1 VAVHPRTAPPRR
13 RNRLSGLS
21 VRQAVALGLIQGPA
35 ELLPVSSSGHL
46 VLVPALLGWPYSR
59 LDADVRKAF
68 EVALHA
74 GAGLALAWLLR
85 DDARA
90 ALRDPAGTGLLAGP
104 AAAIGF
110 GLEPLIEERL
120 SSPRV
125 AAIAQIASG
134 CALAAADVGVTPRHT
149 GDTQFGGVTPRH
161 TGDKLAIGLAQA
173 AALVPGVSRNGAT
186 ITAARALGFSRSESA
201 RLSWQAGLP
210 IIAGAT
216 ALKVT
221 RLAQSGLDRDLRAP
235 FAAGAVA
242 AFGSTL
248 AAAPLLRLATRRHA
262 PLAVYRVALGAVALR
277 RLHRLQWPRG

>member
-1 VAVHPRTAPPRR
+1 VALHPRAPSARR
-13 RNRLSGLS
+13 RAGRLSA
-21 VRQAVALGLIQGPA
+21 RQAIALGLIQGPA

-46 VLVPALLGWPYSR
+46 VLVPALLGWPYAR
-59 LDADVRKAF
+59 LDADVRKTF

-85 DDARA
+85 DNLRA
-90 ALRDPAGTGLLAGP
+90 AIRDPAGTTLVAGP

-120 SSPRV
+120 SSPSV
-125 AAIAQIASG
+125 AATAQIASG
-134 CALAAADVGVTPRHT
+134 IALGLIDTNPPKGVRPLSEGWCQYR
-149 GDTQFGGVTPRH
+149 
-161 TGDKLAIGLAQA
+161 AWIGLAQA

-186 ITAARALGFSRSESA
+186 LTAARALGFSRSDAA

-210 IIAGAT
+210 IIGGAT
-216 ALKVT
+216 VLKLA
-221 RLAQSGLDRDLRAP
+221 RLAQRGLDPDLRRP

-242 AFGSTL
+242 AFASTL
-248 AAAPLLRLATRRHA
+248 AAAPLLRLAERPYA
-262 PLAVYRVALGAVALR
+262 PLAAYRVGLGALALR

>member
-1 VAVHPRTAPPRR
+1 VALHPRAPSARR
-13 RNRLSGLS
+13 RGRRLSL
-21 VRQAVALGLIQGPA
+21 RQALALGLIQGPA

-46 VLVPALLGWPYSR
+46 VLVPALLGWPYAR
-59 LDADVRKAF
+59 LDADVRKTF

-85 DDARA
+85 DDLRA
-90 ALRDPAGTGLLAGP
+90 AVRDPAGTALLAGP

-110 GLEPLIEERL
+110 GLEPVIEERL
-120 SSPRV
+120 SDPSI

-134 CALAAADVGVTPRHT
+134 AALAVADL
-149 GDTQFGGVTPRH
+149 GGVTPRH

-186 ITAARALGFSRSESA
+186 LTAARALGFSRHDAA

-210 IIAGAT
+210 IIGGAT
-216 ALKVT
+216 VLK
-221 RLAQSGLDRDLRAP
+221 LARVAQRGLDPDLRKP
-235 FAAGAVA
+235 FAAGAAA
-242 AFGSTL
+242 AFVSTL
-248 AAAPLLRLATRRHA
+248 AAAPLLRLAGRPYA
-262 PLAVYRVALGAVALR
+262 PLAAYRVGLGALALR